1 MLGLLATAVVA
12 LSGLDHWTTYLC
24 LRAPVEGFDVS
35 EANPLA
41 AWLFHQL
48 GLIPGLM
55 LDGFVTLG
63 AVAFL
68 LSTPLIPRRFKL
80 ALLAVIALLTSA
92 AVSNNL
98 DALAALGLS
107 PLGVAV

>member
-1 MLGLLATAVVA
+1 MLGFLATAVVA
-12 LSGLDHWTTYLC
+12 LSGIDHWTTYLC
-24 LRAPVEGFDVS
+24 LRAPVTGFDVS

-41 AWLFHQL
+41 EWLFSHL

-68 LSTPLIPRRFKL
+68 LSTPLLPRRFKVAVL
-80 ALLAVIALLTSA
+80 AGIVLFTSA

-98 DALAALGLS
+98 EALAALGLS
-107 PLGVAV
+107 PLGVAI